1 MAPLLCVHVTWVSYF
16 ISYESAPG
24 RLSPIVTVILALIN
38 TIMRIQDLGNQ
49 SMDSTTI
56 FEAYVMT
63 CLFQVG
69 FLQMQE
75 KSQVKKVIHFLGAY
89 SIVRILVYSYKD

>member
-56 FEAYVMT
+56 FEAYVMS

-69 FLQMQE
+69 FYFLQMQE
-75 KSQVKKVIHFLGAY
+75 KSQVKKVIHFLGAH
-89 SIVRILVYSYKD
+89 SIV